1 MTAYPGDEQEMNTKA
16 EDNEEEEIHNGEEYI
31 ISVGKTNDEE
41 EKLDEQGAKKC
52 KIETEGES
60 IKNEEQSK

>member
-31 ISVGKTNDEE
+31 SVEKTNDEE
-41 EKLDEQGAKKC
+41 DILDKQGAKKC
-52 KIETEGES
+52 KIVTEGES